1 MAILN
6 SLQKEL
12 LLEFTGV
19 PDQENFY
26 LTGGTA
32 LAEFYLK
39 HRQSNDLDFFT
50 SKNDII
56 LPFCAKLEN
65 SLKAKG
71 FSVERS
77 RGFNSFVELF
87 IGKTGR
93 QTIIHIAQDA
103 TFRFEPTKEVV
114 EFPGLRI
121 DGLKDLASNKLLAL
135 FQRATLR
142 DFIDIYFIVNERH
155 FTQAELLALAKEK
168 DTGFELYWLA
178 VAFERIN
185 AFPEDAPDIHLL
197 IKACTLEGLKQFFNN
212 WRAKISKE
220 LSG

>member
-1 MAILN
+1 MEILN

-12 LLEFTGV
+12 LLEFSGV
-19 PDQENFY
+19 PDQKNFY

-39 HRQSNDLDFFT
+39 HRKSNDLDFFT
-50 SKNDII
+50 SKDEII
-56 LPFCAKLEN
+56 LPFCAKLES

-87 IGKTGR
+87 IGKTSR

-103 TFRFEPTKEVV
+103 PFRFEPTKEVS

-142 DFIDIYFIVNERH
+142 DFIDIYFIVNDGH
-155 FTQAELLALAKEK
+155 FSREELLALAKEK
-168 DTGFELYWLA
+168 DPGFELYWLA

-185 AFPEDAPDIHLL
+185 TFSQDAPDIHLL
-197 IKACTLEGLKQFFNN
+197 IKPCTLERLKEFFNN
-212 WRAKISKE
+212 WRGQINKN
-220 LSG
+220 LSE